1 MATRFCPSP
10 TGYLHIGNVRTAL
23 FNYLLAERAGVPF
36 LLRLEDTDRQRCKGE
51 YEEALREDLLWLGL
65 NWQGEPWR
73 QSERSDIYSQYTEQ
87 LRAAGHLY
95 PCFCSDEE
103 LQVQRKL
110 ALAAGRPPRYPG
122 TCRALGEGEVAD
134 RLAAGEAHAWR
145 FRVPQGREL
154 EVTDLVRA
162 TYSLNVDLIGDFVL
176 VRRDGD
182 PTFLFCNA
190 LDDALAGVE
199 MVVRGEDHISN
210 TPKQLLLFEALGMR
224 PPAYGHLAVL
234 TGADNKPLSK
244 RDGSSAVRLLREE
257 GYLPSALLNQVV
269 RLGHKVTDKAL
280 LDFRAMAAQ
289 TDLGSMSRSPSIWQ
303 RDGLKHWQKLAVE
316 AMTDADL
323 AAWIAPHL
331 PQLPEGVD
339 VSQVAHLLRPN
350 LLFAAEAEQWVRALF
365 GDDLHWSDSD
375 RETLGQAGSGF
386 FAEALACWAQ
396 FDGDWAGFVAALGER
411 SGQKGRQLFMPL
423 RLAISGQRH
432 GPELDQMA
440 ALMGAERVEQRLRRA
455 AELLAN

>member
-331 PQLPEGVD
+331 PQLPEGVEHHRWRTCC
-339 VSQVAHLLRPN
+339 VRTCCLPLR
-350 LLFAAEAEQWVRALF
+350 Q
-365 GDDLHWSDSD
+365 S
-375 RETLGQAGSGF
+375 SGCGRS
-386 FAEALACWAQ
+386 LATTCTGRTATGKRWGKLA
-396 FDGDWAGFVAALGER
+396 AGFLPRRWRAGRSSTAIGRVLSPLSASAAARRGASFSCHSGWRSVARGTAPSWTR
-411 SGQKGRQLFMPL
+411 W
-423 RLAISGQRH
+423 
-432 GPELDQMA
+432 
-440 ALMGAERVEQRLRRA
+440 RR
-455 AELLAN
+455 